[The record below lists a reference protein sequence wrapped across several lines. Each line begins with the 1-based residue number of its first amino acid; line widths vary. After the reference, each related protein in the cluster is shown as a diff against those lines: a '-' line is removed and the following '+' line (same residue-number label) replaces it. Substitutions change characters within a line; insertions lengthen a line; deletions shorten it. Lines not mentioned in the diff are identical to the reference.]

1 MLVRLQKLRRMVRMK
16 TELVEFGFSEP
27 STMRLDKFL
36 VERIS
41 QLSRVKIQNMI
52 SEGDV
57 KVNGNVVT
65 KPAYK
70 LEAGDNIIAAVTEI
84 TEGLPEE
91 QDIAL
96 DVIYEDANV
105 VVINKPSGLVVHP
118 GAGNAENTLVNA
130 LLFHW
135 PQIAEVGEPSRQGIV
150 HRLDKDTS
158 GVLIVA
164 KTSAGY
170 TWLVK
175 QFKTRKVKKTYLAL
189 VDGKPPTP
197 TGRIETRIGRD
208 ERHRQRMAVTYGD
221 QGRKAETEYYTVAEY
236 LNHTLLE
243 VNPLSG
249 RTHQIRVHL
258 ASLGCPVVG
267 DQIYGHRKNSLDINR
282 FFLHASKL
290 IIRLPGDDKE
300 TEFTAA
306 LPADL
311 QTIIDHLEEI

>member
-1 MLVRLQKLRRMVRMK
+1 MK
-16 TELVEFGFSEP
+16 TEQIEIVFSET
-27 STMRLDKFL
+27 SAKRLDKFL
-36 VERIS
+36 AEQILK
-41 QLSRVKIQNMI
+41 LSRAKIQNMI
-52 SEGDV
+52 SEGEV
-57 KVNGNVVT
+57 RVNEKVVN

-70 LEAGDNIIAAVTEI
+70 LESGDKVSALVTETAKI
-84 TEGLPEE
+84 LPEE

-96 DVIYEDANV
+96 DVIYEDADV
-105 VVINKPSGLVVHP
+105 IVINKPTGLVVHP
-118 GAGNAENTLVNA
+118 GAGNADFTLVNA
-130 LLFHW
+130 LLFRW
-135 PQIAEVGEPSRQGIV
+135 PQIATVGEPERPGIV

-164 KTSAGY
+164 KTTTGY

-175 QFKTRKVKKTYLAL
+175 QFKTRKAKKSYMAL

-208 ERHRQRMAVTYGD
+208 EKHRQRMAVTYGD
-221 QGRKAETEYYTVAEY
+221 QGRKAESEFFTVAEY
-236 LNHTLLE
+236 RDHTLLE

-258 ASLGCPVVG
+258 AFLGCPVVG
-267 DQIYGHRKNSLDINR
+267 DQIYGRRKNSLDTDR

-290 IIRLPGDDKE
+290 IIRLPGNEEDS
-300 TEFTAA
+300 EFMAP

-311 QTIIDHLEEI
+311 QTILDQLEKA

>member
-1 MLVRLQKLRRMVRMK
+1 MK
-16 TELVEFGFSEP
+16 TEQIEIVFSET
-27 STMRLDKFL
+27 SNKRLDKFL
-36 VERIS
+36 AEQIL
-41 QLSRVKIQNMI
+41 QLSRAKIQSMI
-52 SEGDV
+52 SAGEV
-57 KVNGNVVT
+57 RVNEKVVN

-70 LEAGDNIIAAVTEI
+70 LESGDKVSALVAEIAEI
-84 TEGLPEE
+84 LPEE

-96 DVIYEDANV
+96 DVIYEDADV
-105 VVINKPSGLVVHP
+105 IVINKPAGLVVHP
-118 GAGNAENTLVNA
+118 GAGNADFTLVNA
-130 LLFHW
+130 LLFRW
-135 PQIAEVGEPSRQGIV
+135 PQIATVGEPERPGIV

-164 KTSAGY
+164 KTARGY

-175 QFKTRKVKKTYLAL
+175 QFKTRKAKKSYLAL

-208 ERHRQRMAVTYGD
+208 EKHRQRMAVTYGD
-221 QGRKAETEYYTVAEY
+221 QGRKADSEFFTVAEY
-236 LNHTLLE
+236 RDHTLLE

-258 ASLGCPVVG
+258 AFLGCPVVG
-267 DQIYGHRKNSLDINR
+267 DQIYGHRKNSLDTDR

-290 IIRLPGDDKE
+290 NIRLPENDEE
-300 TEFTAA
+300 TEFTAP

-311 QTIIDHLEEI
+311 QTILDQLEKA